1 LIVDYRLFTIYF
13 SVWFQ
18 FINNQLKRGQVIFM
32 NTLWVKVAVIGV
44 VLLGLVILVISFLPK
59 DSQPQ
64 SGSNSVYE
72 QWEKDDARLR
82 AGPEPVVEE
91 PPAEQ
96 ENPPEPAAA
105 NEPTAGNTSPKPPT
119 PTEVTA
125 VPQFV
130 ELSLEQKVQAEK
142 LFEMALF
149 HSKQGRLPVMTYKK
163 MVDYCREIIQRWPD
177 SEYAFKAKRMLRHMP
192 ERYRA
197 RYDITQE
204 EIDLGGLK

>member
-1 LIVDYRLFTIYF
+1 
-13 SVWFQ
+13 
-18 FINNQLKRGQVIFM
+18 M
-32 NTLWVKVAVIGV
+32 NTSWVKVAIVGV
-44 VLLGLVILVISFLPK
+44 VVLGLVILVISFLPK

-72 QWEKDDARLR
+72 QWEKDDAKFR
-82 AGPEPVVEE
+82 AEPEPAVEE
-91 PPAEQ
+91 PPTEQ

-105 NEPTAGNTSPKPPT
+105 NEPTAANTSPKPPP

-149 HSKQGRLPVMTYKK
+149 HSKQGRLPGMGYKK
-163 MVDYCREIIQRWPD
+163 MVDYCREIIQRWPE
-177 SEYAFKAKRMLRHMP
+177 SEYAFKAKRMIRHMP
-192 ERYRA
+192 ERFRRLYN
-197 RYDITQE
+197 ITEE